1 MDALERIMKIS
12 RRQFVETSALGCAA
26 TLLAG
31 KSLAETKKMPMRAF
45 GKTSEKVP
53 ILAFGGGSRYLM
65 YKDADE
71 AIAVVNHAI
80 DLGITYIDTAHEYGE
95 HGESEMR
102 IGEVMKTRRKEVML
116 ATKFSGRKAD
126 EAKRMIETSLERL
139 KTDHVDV
146 LHIHGLGGPDEL
158 AAIEAEDGALKALYW
173 ARDQKMT
180 RFIGVTGHEDPHT
193 LAAAL
198 ERHDFDC
205 TQMALNAGLTRMEF
219 GVKTTA
225 IPMPQGNF
233 ETVALPV
240 ANRKGLGVIAMK
252 VFGQDWLLGQAPVEK
267 IVYYSMSLPVSAAV
281 IGMPKREHVERN
293 AELAWNF
300 APLPEEERHRI
311 SDSIDNKQKAGM
323 VEFFRNHRDA

>member
-1 MDALERIMKIS
+1 MRIS
-12 RRQFVETSALGCAA
+12 RRRFVEASALGCAA
-26 TLLAG
+26 TLLARP
-31 KSLAETKKMPMRAF
+31 SFAETKKMPTREL
-45 GKTSEKVP
+45 GKTGEKVS

-65 YKDADE
+65 YQDADE
-71 AIAVVNHAI
+71 AIAVLNHAI

-102 IGEVMKTRRKEVML
+102 IGEVMKTRRKEVFL

-126 EAKRMIETSLERL
+126 EAKRMIETSLQRL
-139 KTDHVDV
+139 QTDHVDL
-146 LHIHGLGGPDEL
+146 LHIHGLGGADEL
-158 AAIEAEDGALKALYW
+158 AEIEAPDGALKALYW

-180 RFIGVTGHEDPHT
+180 RFVGVTSHADPHT

-205 TQMALNAGLTRMEF
+205 TQMALNAGLTRIEF
-219 GVKTTA
+219 GARTTA

-240 ANRKGLGVIAMK
+240 ANRKKLGVIAMK
-252 VFGQDWLLGQAPVEK
+252 VFGQEWLLGKAPVEK
-267 IVYYSMSLPVSAAV
+267 LVYYSMSLPVSAAV
-281 IGMPKREHVERN
+281 IGMPKREYVERN

-300 APLPEEERHRI
+300 APLPQEEMRRI
-311 SDSIDNKQKAGM
+311 SDSIAEEHKAAM
-323 VEFFRNHRDA
+323 AEFFRHHVDA

>member
-1 MDALERIMKIS
+1 MKIS
-12 RRQFVETSALGCAA
+12 RRRFVETSALGCAA
-26 TLLAG
+26 TLLSG
-31 KSLAETKKMPMRAF
+31 PSFAETKKMPMRAF
-45 GKTSEKVP
+45 GKTGENVP

-65 YKDADE
+65 YQDADE
-71 AIAVVNHAI
+71 AIAAVNHAI
-80 DLGITYIDTAHEYGE
+80 DLGIAYIDTAHEYGE

-126 EAKRMIETSLERL
+126 EAKRMIETSLQRL
-139 KTDHVDV
+139 QTDHVDV

-158 AAIEAEDGALKALYW
+158 AAIEAPDGALKALYW

-180 RFIGVTGHEDPHT
+180 RFVGVTSHADPHT
-193 LAAAL
+193 LALAL

-219 GVKTTA
+219 GVHTKA

-252 VFGQDWLLGQAPVEK
+252 VFGQDWLQGKAPVEK
-267 IVYYSMSLPVSAAV
+267 LIYYSMSLPISAAV
-281 IGMPKREHVERN
+281 IGMPKREYVERN
-293 AELAWNF
+293 AALAWNF
-300 APLPEEERHRI
+300 APLPEVERHRI
-311 SDSIDNKQKAGM
+311 SDSIADKEKAAM
-323 VEFFRNHRDA
+323 AEFFRHHIDT

>member
-1 MDALERIMKIS
+1 MKIS
-12 RRQFVETSALGCAA
+12 RRQFVEASALGCATA
-26 TLLAG
+26 LLPG
-31 KSLAETKKMPMRAF
+31 LAFPETPKMPMRAF
-45 GKTSEKVP
+45 GKTGEKVP

-65 YKDADE
+65 YQDADE
-71 AIAVVNHAI
+71 AIAVLNHAI

-102 IGEVMKTRRKEVML
+102 IGEVMKTRRKEVLL

-126 EAKRMIETSLERL
+126 EAKRMIETSLQRL
-139 KTDHVDV
+139 QTDHVDV

-158 AAIEAEDGALKALYW
+158 AAIEAPDGALKALYW

-180 RFIGVTGHEDPHT
+180 RFVGVTSHSDPHT

-240 ANRKGLGVIAMK
+240 ANRKKLGVIAMK
-252 VFGQDWLLGQAPVEK
+252 VFGQDWLKDKAPVEK
-267 IVYYSMSLPVSAAV
+267 LIYYSMSLPVSAAV
-281 IGMPKREHVERN
+281 IGMPKREFVERN
-293 AELAWNF
+293 ATLAWSF
-300 APLPEEERHRI
+300 APLPEGERRQISNSITDEHKAAMEE
-311 SDSIDNKQKAGM
+311 
-323 VEFFRNHRDA
+323 FLRNHIDA

>member
-1 MDALERIMKIS
+1 MKIS
-12 RRQFVETSALGCAA
+12 RRQFVEASALGCAA
-26 TLLAG
+26 ALLSG
-31 KSLAETKKMPMRAF
+31 PSFAETKKMPMRAF
-45 GKTSEKVP
+45 GKTGEKVP

-65 YKDADE
+65 YQDADE
-71 AIAVVNHAI
+71 AIAVLHHAI

-102 IGEVMKTRRKEVML
+102 IGEVMKTRRKEVLL

-126 EAKRMIETSLERL
+126 EAKRMIETSLQRL
-139 KTDHVDV
+139 QTDHVDV
-146 LHIHGLGGPDEL
+146 LHIHGLGGADEL
-158 AAIEAEDGALKALYW
+158 AAIEAPDGALKALYW

-180 RFIGVTGHEDPHT
+180 RFVGVTSHTDPHT

-219 GVKTTA
+219 GVQTKA

-233 ETVALPV
+233 ESVALPV
-240 ANRKGLGVIAMK
+240 ANRKRLGVIAMK
-252 VFGQDWLLGQAPVEK
+252 VFGQDWLQGKAPVEK
-267 IVYYSMSLPVSAAV
+267 LIYYSMSLPVSAAV

-293 AELAWNF
+293 AALAWNF
-300 APLPEEERHRI
+300 APLPEVEMRRI
-311 SDSIDNKQKAGM
+311 SDSIADEQKAAM
-323 VEFFRNHRDA
+323 EEFLRYHIDA

>member
-1 MDALERIMKIS
+1 MKIS
-12 RRQFVETSALGCAA
+12 RRQFVEASALGCAA
-26 TLLAG
+26 ALLSG
-31 KSLAETKKMPMRAF
+31 PSFAETKKMPMRAF
-45 GKTSEKVP
+45 GKTGEKVP

-65 YKDADE
+65 YQDADE
-71 AIAVVNHAI
+71 AIAVLHHAI

-102 IGEVMKTRRKEVML
+102 IGEVMKTRRKEVLL

-126 EAKRMIETSLERL
+126 EAKRMIETSLQRL
-139 KTDHVDV
+139 QTDHVDV
-146 LHIHGLGGPDEL
+146 LHIHGLGGADEL
-158 AAIEAEDGALKALYW
+158 AAIEAPDGALKALYW

-180 RFIGVTGHEDPHT
+180 RFVGVTSHTDPHT

-219 GVKTTA
+219 GVQTKA
-225 IPMPQGNF
+225 IPMPHGNF

-252 VFGQDWLLGQAPVEK
+252 VFGQDWLQGKAPVEK
-267 IVYYSMSLPVSAAV
+267 LIYYSMSLPVSAAV

-293 AELAWNF
+293 AALAWNF
-300 APLPEEERHRI
+300 APLPEVEMRRI
-311 SDSIDNKQKAGM
+311 SDSIADEQKAAM
-323 VEFFRNHRDA
+323 EEFLRYHIDA

>member
-1 MDALERIMKIS
+1 MKIS
-12 RRQFVETSALGCAA
+12 RRQFVEASALGCAA
-26 TLLAG
+26 ALLPG
-31 KSLAETKKMPMRAF
+31 PSFAETKKMPMRAF
-45 GKTSEKVP
+45 GKTGEKVP

-65 YKDADE
+65 YQDADE
-71 AIAVVNHAI
+71 AIAVLNHAI

-102 IGEVMKTRRKEVML
+102 IGEVMKTRRKEVLL

-126 EAKRMIETSLERL
+126 EAKRMIETSLQRL
-139 KTDHVDV
+139 QTDHVDV
-146 LHIHGLGGPDEL
+146 LHIHGLGGADEL
-158 AAIEAEDGALKALYW
+158 AAIEAPDGALKALYW

-180 RFIGVTGHEDPHT
+180 RFVGVTSHTDPHT

-219 GVKTTA
+219 GVQTKA

-233 ETVALPV
+233 ESVALPV
-240 ANRKGLGVIAMK
+240 ANRKRLGVIAMK
-252 VFGQDWLLGQAPVEK
+252 VFGQDWLQGKAPVEK
-267 IVYYSMSLPVSAAV
+267 LIYYSMSLPVSAAV

-293 AELAWNF
+293 AALAWNF
-300 APLPEEERHRI
+300 APLPKVEMRRI
-311 SDSIDNKQKAGM
+311 SDSIADEQKAAM
-323 VEFFRNHRDA
+323 EEFLRNHIDA

>member
-1 MDALERIMKIS
+1 MNIS
-12 RRQFVETSALGCAA
+12 RRKFVEASALGCATA
-26 TLLAG
+26 LLPGMAF
-31 KSLAETKKMPMRAF
+31 AETKQMPKREF
-45 GKTSEKVP
+45 GKTGEKVS
-53 ILAFGGGSRYLM
+53 ILAFGGGSRYLT
-65 YKDADE
+65 YQDADE
-71 AIAVVNHAI
+71 AIAVLNHAI

-102 IGEVMKTRRKEVML
+102 IGEVLKTRRKEVFL

-126 EAKRMIETSLERL
+126 EAKRMIETSLQRL
-139 KTDHVDV
+139 QTDHVDV

-158 AAIEAEDGALKALYW
+158 AEIEAPDGALKALYW

-180 RFIGVTGHEDPHT
+180 RFVGVTSHSDPQT

-240 ANRKGLGVIAMK
+240 AKRKNLGVIAMK
-252 VFGQDWLLGQAPVEK
+252 VFGQDWLKDKAPVEK
-267 IVYYSMSLPVSAAV
+267 LIYYSMSLPVSAAV
-281 IGMPKREHVERN
+281 IGMPKREYVERN
-293 AELAWNF
+293 AALAWNF
-300 APLPEEERHRI
+300 AALPEEEMHRI
-311 SDSIDNKQKAGM
+311 SSSIADEHKVAM
-323 VEFFRNHRDA
+323 MEFLRNHVDA

>member
-1 MDALERIMKIS
+1 MKIS
-12 RRQFVETSALGCAA
+12 RRQFVETSALGCATA
-26 TLLAG
+26 LLPA
-31 KSLAETKKMPMRAF
+31 LPFAETRKMPMREF
-45 GKTSEKVP
+45 GKTGEKVS

-65 YKDADE
+65 YQDADE

-102 IGEVMKTRRKEVML
+102 IGEVMKTRRKEVTL

-126 EAKRMIETSLERL
+126 EAKRMIETSLQRL
-139 KTDHVDV
+139 QTDHVDV

-158 AAIEAEDGALKALYW
+158 AAIEAPDGALKALYW

-180 RFIGVTGHEDPHT
+180 RFAGVTGDADPHT
-193 LAAAL
+193 LATAH

-233 ETVALPV
+233 EAVALPV
-240 ANRKGLGVIAMK
+240 AKKKNLGIIAMK
-252 VFGQDWLLGQAPVEK
+252 VFGQDWLKDKAPVEK
-267 IVYYSMSLPVSAAV
+267 LIYYSMSLPVSAAV
-281 IGMPKREHVERN
+281 IGMPKREYLERN
-293 AELAWNF
+293 ASLAWNF
-300 APLPEEERHRI
+300 APLPEDEMHRI
-311 SDSIDNKQKAGM
+311 SGSIAAEDKAAM
-323 VEFFRNHRDA
+323 MEFLRNHVDA